1 VRIAVLVALGVVLEV
16 AVRVFVPR
24 WTKSIAKISDAH
36 EGLERRQ
43 RSATVVKFS
52 SSVARL
58 VLWTIIFVSLL
69 SEININVGPLL
80 AGAGV
85 LGAALA
91 FGAQNVIRDYL
102 AGFFILLENQYTL
115 GDVVRIGALS
125 GSVEEITMRITV
137 LRGADGAMHVIPNG
151 TITAVS
157 NMTSGWARAL
167 VDVVVAY
174 QSNLERALEA
184 LSQVAATFY
193 ADPQFAPSLL
203 EPPEVQGVMSISE
216 TGMTLRISIKV
227 IAEEQW
233 KVQRELLRRVKL
245 ELDARQI
252 GAVPLPRPPAAPP
265 AGSPGTN

>member
-1 VRIAVLVALGVVLEV
+1 MDQEHRQD
-16 AVRVFVPR
+16 F
-24 WTKSIAKISDAH
+24 SDEH

-69 SEININVGPLL
+69 SEININIGPLL

-115 GDVVRIGALS
+115 GDVVKIGALS

-157 NMTSGWARAL
+157 NMTSSWARAL

-174 QSNLERALEA
+174 QANLEKALA
-184 LSQVAATFY
+184 TLSAGGDRILRRSQVCPFPTR
-193 ADPQFAPSLL
+193 
-203 EPPEVQGVMSISE
+203 
-216 TGMTLRISIKV
+216 TT
-227 IAEEQW
+227 
-233 KVQRELLRRVKL
+233 
-245 ELDARQI
+245 
-252 GAVPLPRPPAAPP
+252 
-265 AGSPGTN
+265 